1 MKKDAQITQTTLEI
15 DLSALAQNYG
25 YIRSKIKP
33 QTKLM
38 AVVKANSYGSD
49 SVAVS
54 QKLQTLGVDYFAVAY
69 AEEGILLR
77 NNGIEKPILVLH
89 PLAGNFE
96 KIISH
101 ELEPNLYSLNLLKK
115 FIVYTEENQL
125 QQYPVH
131 IKINTGMN
139 RVGFHPD
146 DIEELA
152 ERLNQTS
159 AVRVVSVFSHLA
171 ASEDIAQRDFALKQ
185 IERYNQAANFLEK
198 KLSHPFLKHT
208 LNTSGILNFPE
219 AQFDM
224 VRSGI
229 GLYGYGNHPE
239 EDKNLRPIG
248 TLKTVISQIH
258 HIKKG
263 ENVGYNFGY
272 TATRDTVTA
281 TLPLGHADGISRA
294 YGKGKGIVFVNGQKA
309 PTLGNIC
316 MDMFMID
323 ITGIDCQE
331 EDEVIIFGQGAS
343 AEEFAAGIGSIS
355 YEIIT
360 AISSRVKRLIKS

>member
-1 MKKDAQITQTTLEI
+1 KREEKIEHDLKKDAQITQTTLEI

-343 AEEFAAGIGSIS
+343 AEEFAAGIGS
-355 YEIIT
+355 
-360 AISSRVKRLIKS
+360 